1 MTGKPRCS
9 GDGSAES
16 FPCGILVVASQLVTK
31 EGPEGWHLR
40 TPVLGWES
48 GAGQCGFYYS
58 ILSNYRKV
66 RMFLLEDTIRENVL
80 ASRWERFKAAAIDN
94 LLIYIPTLILVSI
107 YPKKED
113 IPNLAS
119 FTLGL
124 YMIVVL
130 IIQGVFLVSRGQ
142 TVGKK
147 MVNIQ
152 IVRSKD
158 GQNGGFLNN
167 VLLRTFVNGLLTL
180 IPLYLLIDILFV
192 FSDTKRCLHDRI
204 ARTIVVKKMAAQ
216 E

>member
-1 MTGKPRCS
+1 MFSYRERPIFTTADFGNNK
-9 GDGSAES
+9 A
-16 FPCGILVVASQLVTK
+16 VK
-31 EGPEGWHLR
+31 
-40 TPVLGWES
+40 PVLRDKRRIDR
-48 GAGQCGFYYS
+48 CGFYYS

-66 RMFLLEDTIRENVL
+66 MLFLLEDTIKENVL
-80 ASRWERFKAAAIDN
+80 ASYWERLKAAAIDS
-94 LLIYIPTLILVSI
+94 LLIFIPGLILVSV

-113 IPNLAS
+113 IPNIVS
-119 FTLGL
+119 VTLGL
-124 YMIVVL
+124 YMIVVM
-130 IIQGVFLVSRGQ
+130 IIQGVLLESRGQ

-158 GQNGGFLNN
+158 GKNGGFVNN
-167 VLLRTFVNGLLTL
+167 ILLRTLVNGLIAL
-180 IPLYLLIDILFV
+180 IPLYFLVDILFI